1 MQKGN
6 GVVDFNWHG
15 PVELTIFVMLTKI
28 ICGYLAMPTKAWGLT
43 YEEGVTMG
51 IVSKIT
57 TLIKTTLY
65 ITLLTLLK
73 GTMYVYIYILSS
85 KNGKKQ
91 QFSNLSY
98 ISLIFSKIPRTIF
111 IKEVKSFMLCH
122 KHIP

>member
-73 GTMYVYIYILSS
+73 GTMYVYIYISFPLRMVRNSS
-85 KNGKKQ
+85 SQ
-91 QFSNLSY
+91 
-98 ISLIFSKIPRTIF
+98 ISLISLL
-111 IKEVKSFMLCH
+111 SFLRS
-122 KHIP
+122 PGQYLLRR